1 MIKALRYTAWLFLLM
16 LCALASM
23 PSHAETAMPFSKGL
37 LWKVEGAPTTRPSYV
52 FGTVHSDDPRVAQPP
67 APVSE
72 ALRGARVF
80 IMEMLFDESNIAAM
94 AQSMFASDGRSL
106 KSRLTPAEYA
116 TAVRAFAQR
125 GIPEQIVQNIAPWAA
140 MATLSIPPS
149 QGGVPLDLVLHSNAV
164 AAGKPA
170 QGIET
175 AAEQLAMF
183 TNMSESDQIA
193 LLKLTLQDLPRQTQ
207 IYDELFRLYTQRDLA
222 GIMKFSERHG
232 PKDPALMKRM
242 MGSMIDMRN
251 QRMVDRVQNELR
263 NGGAFVAVGA
273 MHLPGENGVLNLL
286 KRRGYK
292 VSAVY

>member
-1 MIKALRYTAWLFLLM
+1 MNRLARLAFWPLCFALL
-16 LCALASM
+16 ALTSAAV
-23 PSHAETAMPFSKGL
+23 HAESVVPFAKGL
-37 LWKVEGAPTTRPSYV
+37 LWKVEAAPPARPNYV
-52 FGTVHSDDPRVAQPP
+52 FGTIHSDDPRVAQPST
-67 APVSE
+67 PVAD
-72 ALRGARVF
+72 ALRGARIF
-80 IMEMLFDESNIAAM
+80 IMEMLFNEANIGAM
-94 AQSMFASDGRSL
+94 AQAMFASDGRSL

-116 TAVRAFAQR
+116 LAVQAFAQR

-149 QGGVPLDLVLHSNAV
+149 QGGMPLDLVLYSNAV
-164 AAGKPA
+164 SAGKPA

-183 TNMSESDQIA
+183 TSMSEADQIA
-193 LLKLTLQDLPRQTQ
+193 LLKLTLRDLPRQTQ
-207 IYDELFRLYTQRDLA
+207 MYDELFRLYTQRDLA

-242 MGSMIDMRN
+242 TSSMIDTRN
-251 QRMVDRVQNELR
+251 LRMVERVQNELR
-263 NGGAFVAVGA
+263 SGGAFVAVGA
-273 MHLPGENGVLNLL
+273 LHLPGENGILNLL